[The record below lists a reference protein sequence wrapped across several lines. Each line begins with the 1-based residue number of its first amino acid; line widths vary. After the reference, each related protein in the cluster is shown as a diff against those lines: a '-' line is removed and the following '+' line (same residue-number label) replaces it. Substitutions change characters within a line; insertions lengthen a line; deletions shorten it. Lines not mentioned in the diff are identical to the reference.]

1 MSISA
6 AEATVIAGIV
16 GGGSAVIAATLAT
29 IGTYKVTE
37 RSVDEIKK
45 EGDRQRE
52 ADRQQRKL
60 DRQHAW
66 DLAAEDRRQQ
76 RIEAAYL
83 QLQTYIAGWSNF
95 AEWRIR
101 IYETDPPT
109 PAPELPNLEARDVA
123 LASLQSSA
131 EVDAAVSTFTHQILS
146 FRVHVGDY
154 EYWERMASPYLP
166 GSNEQRRDS
175 RQRLEAS
182 ASRLIEAGEAAH
194 SRMREELA
202 GWRQGNT

>member
-1 MSISA
+1 M
-6 AEATVIAGIV
+6 
-16 GGGSAVIAATLAT
+16 IAATLAT

-37 RSVDEIKK
+37 RSVEEIKN

-52 ADRQQRKL
+52 ADRTQREL

-66 DLAAEDRRQQ
+66 NLATEDRRQQ

-83 QLQTYIAGWSNF
+83 QLQTYIAGWSNY

-101 IYETDPPT
+101 MYETDPPT
-109 PAPELPNLEARDVA
+109 PAPALPVLDAQDVA

-131 EVDAAVSTFTHQILS
+131 EVDAAVSTFTQRILT

-154 EYWERMASPYLP
+154 EYWERMASSDLP
-166 GSNEQRRDS
+166 GSIEQRRES

-182 ASRLIEAGEAAH
+182 ATRLIEAGEAVH
-194 SRMREELA
+194 SKMREELA
-202 GWRQGNT
+202 GWRQVDA